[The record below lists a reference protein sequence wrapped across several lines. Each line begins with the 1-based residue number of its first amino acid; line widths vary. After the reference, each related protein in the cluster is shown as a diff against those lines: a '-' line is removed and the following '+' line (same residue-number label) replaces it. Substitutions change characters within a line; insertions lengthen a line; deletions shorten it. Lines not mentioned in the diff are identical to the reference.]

1 MIIFII
7 MLGLC
12 IGSFLNVVISRLPD
26 GTSLAMPPSSCPVCK
41 NRIKFYDNI
50 PVVSFLV
57 LRGSCRYCGS
67 KISWQY
73 PIIEI
78 ITGVLFGYL
87 YIRSGYTLNLLFDFI
102 FVSVLICVFMIDL
115 KHEIIPDSL
124 NLFLGISGLAMV
136 FMTSDLSLANT
147 GYGFLAGGGI
157 LFLIALVGPMGGGDI
172 KYMAA
177 AGIWLGLFPTI
188 LSVLLAFILGGGIGI
203 LLIITKVKGRKDY
216 VPFGPFLVMGSFI
229 GYFFFEEF
237 MYYYLKLII

>member
-1 MIIFII
+1 M
-7 MLGLC
+7 
-12 IGSFLNVVISRLPD
+12 
-26 GTSLAMPPSSCPVCK
+26 
-41 NRIKFYDNI
+41 
-50 PVVSFLV
+50 
-57 LRGSCRYCGS
+57 
-67 KISWQY
+67 
-73 PIIEI
+73 
-78 ITGVLFGYL
+78 
-87 YIRSGYTLNLLFDFI
+87 NLLFDFI

-136 FMTSDLSLANT
+136 FMTNDLSLANA
-147 GYGFLAGGGI
+147 GYGFLAGGGVF
-157 LFLIALVGPMGGGDI
+157 FLIALVGPMGGGDI

-203 LLIITKVKGRKDY
+203 LLIVTKVKGRKDY